1 MQKISNLAAS
11 STRRSGFT
19 LIELLVVIAIISILA
34 SILFPAFS
42 RARENARRA
51 SCQSNLKQIGLA
63 VQQYTQDYDEKYLA
77 NQDEVTKT
85 FVTTLQPYIS
95 STQVFICP
103 SAPKSPLAN
112 AQTPTT
118 QIDATWSVFSSEGTY
133 GMNSAFA
140 STDPL
145 ALSDVVKPAEAYL
158 ALDSSWYV
166 VNDFGTATSAPQD
179 AMRHFNGINICYA
192 DGHVKWQKSE
202 TVSDFYYLKGIS

>member
-1 MQKISNLAAS
+1 MQKLSNLAAP

-77 NQDEVTKT
+77 DQNAVTKT

-103 SAPKSPLAN
+103 SAPKSVTTVNDVL
-112 AQTPTT
+112 T
-118 QIDATWSVFSSEGTY
+118 QIDATWSAFSSSGTY
-133 GMNSAFA
+133 GLNSAFA

-145 ALSDVVKPAEAYL
+145 ALSDVGKPAEAYL

-179 AMRHFNGINICYA
+179 AMRHFNGLNICYA

-202 TVSDFYYLKGIS
+202 TVSGFHFENGID